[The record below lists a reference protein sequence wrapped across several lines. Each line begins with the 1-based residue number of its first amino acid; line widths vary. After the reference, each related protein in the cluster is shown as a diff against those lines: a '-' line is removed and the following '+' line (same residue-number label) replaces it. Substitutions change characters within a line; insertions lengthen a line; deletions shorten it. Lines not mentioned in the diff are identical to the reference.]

1 MNYFNVKKSKKT
13 ALALLFSVFFCVS
26 AFAQQVSVKG
36 TVTDPQGEPII
47 GAYVTLKGANGVGT
61 VTDYDGNF
69 NLKVPANGTLVFS
82 YAGYKRQEVSVAGKS
97 VVSVKLAEEA
107 IGLDEVVAVG
117 YGSQKAKEITS
128 SVTSVKA
135 ENFNKGVSNSPM
147 GLLQGKVAGLNITR
161 TAGGD
166 PTNTGYNI
174 QIRGF
179 STLDKGAGTAPLY
192 IVDGIP
198 VNNIDNVKYVGG
210 SLFIDRTN
218 VSELP
223 KGLEVGADLTV
234 WGTPL
239 AKRFP
244 DKSAFKEYLKERNII
259 VKGGIFI

>member
-97 VVSVKLAEEA
+97 VVNVKLAEEA
-107 IGLDEVVAVG
+107 VGLDEVVKVG
-117 YGSQKAKEITS
+117 YGSQKAKEIT
-128 SVTSVKA
+128 TSVASIKA
-135 ENFNKGVSNSPM
+135 DNFNKGVSTSPM
-147 GLLQGKVAGLNITR
+147 GLLQGKVAGLNISKTS
-161 TAGGD
+161 GGD
-166 PTNTGYNI
+166 PTSTGYNI

-179 STLDKGAGTAPLY
+179 STLIRAL
-192 IVDGIP
+192 
-198 VNNIDNVKYVGG
+198 
-210 SLFIDRTN
+210 
-218 VSELP
+218 ELLP
-223 KGLEVGADLTV
+223 FTLWMAFLLT
-234 WGTPL
+234 
-239 AKRFP
+239 
-244 DKSAFKEYLKERNII
+244 I
-259 VKGGIFI
+259 